1 MDKNLIEKIVAESD
15 LSAEES
21 LRLDEALEAKGSA
34 AVARAVR
41 ELPDDAPSMAW
52 RSDLNEKLGK
62 ASRKQRVLVT
72 WRYGLAVTAGATA
85 MFLFVNFGQPGPV
98 EDPIVRKGT
107 QIVESTSLED
117 DILSDHQNAMTQ
129 ASMGVIVSFDE
140 SAGF

>member
-1 MDKNLIEKIVAESD
+1 MDKNLLKKIVAENE

-21 LRLDEALEAKGSA
+21 LRLDEALEATGSA
-34 AVARAVR
+34 AARRAVR
-41 ELPDDAPSMAW
+41 ALHDDAPSMAW

-62 ASRKQRVLVT
+62 ASRRQRTLVT

-85 MFLFVNFGQPGPV
+85 MFLFVNFWQPGSIDGSTVIDPRPV
-98 EDPIVRKGT
+98 A
-107 QIVESTSLED
+107 ESASMED

>member
-1 MDKNLIEKIVAESD
+1 MDKNLLKKIVAENE

-21 LRLDEALEAKGSA
+21 LRLDEALEATGSA
-34 AVARAVR
+34 AAGRAVR

-62 ASRKQRVLVT
+62 ASRRQRTLLI

-85 MFLFVNFGQPGPV
+85 MFLAVSLGQPVPGKTTTLNEPPPV
-98 EDPIVRKGT
+98 TEAA
-107 QIVESTSLED
+107 SLED